1 MADYKEQ
8 TVEGKSWQRAFYIEG
23 KNNLDGA
30 RSLVFHEETA
40 FLVNGEVKTS
50 REGAK
55 LTVPFDPVTASDD
68 VFPLIHP
75 VTGAQIGTMN
85 AMMIY
90 IALSSY
96 YMAKALER
104 DAYVPPAPPVIPGL
118 FPPLTPGPI

>member
-30 RSLVFHEETA
+30 RCLVFHEETA

-50 REGAK
+50 REGSK
-55 LTVPFDPVTASDD
+55 LIVPFDPVTASEDN
-68 VFPLIHP
+68 FPLLHP

-96 YMAKALER
+96 YMAKAIER
-104 DAYVPPAPPVIPGL
+104 DAAPALHHRHRHPYSHP
-118 FPPLTPGPI
+118 